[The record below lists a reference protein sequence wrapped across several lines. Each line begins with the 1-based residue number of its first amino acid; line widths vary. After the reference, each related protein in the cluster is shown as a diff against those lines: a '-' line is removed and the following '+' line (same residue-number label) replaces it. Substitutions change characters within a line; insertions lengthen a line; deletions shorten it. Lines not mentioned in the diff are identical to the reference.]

1 MRMQK
6 AVRSF
11 MATLFLLFAA
21 LLATVPPQLHA
32 EDQAMTA
39 CVTSRCHASMGR
51 AASVHPPVA
60 GGMCE
65 SCHVSS
71 VNPQAK
77 TKHPG
82 NREITLVQQGADLCA
97 MCHESKGTKKFV
109 HAPIRGGDCI
119 SCHDPHQS
127 PNKGMLKTAMPDL
140 CFQCHPE
147 EIRKQAHMHPPVA
160 AGDCSNCHDNHQS
173 DLPARLVQDGN
184 ALCFMC
190 HPDKEEGIKTKKTVH
205 FPVQA
210 SCVQCHS
217 PHGSPAPAMLSASV
231 PDLCA
236 NCHPN
241 EVMQRQRAL
250 TKHAPMT
257 DQKSCRNCHD
267 PHFANQPKLL
277 VTAQK
282 ALCLACHDRE
292 LETGTGKIA
301 NMKALLE
308 KNKNTH
314 GPLQESDCVSCHA
327 PHGSDYWR
335 ILVKYYPADFYTA
348 YSDGRYSL
356 CFSCH
361 DKSAFTDR
369 LTTTV
374 TGFRDGDRNLHFV
387 HVNKMAKGRTCR
399 ACHEVHAD
407 TGRPHHV
414 KDFVPFSGWAMPM
427 NFSPSKNGGSC
438 LPGCH
443 GEQRY
448 SR

>member
-1 MRMQK
+1 MRMRQE
-6 AVRSF
+6 AS
-11 MATLFLLFAA
+11 ALTAA
-21 LLATVPPQLHA
+21 LLLLFVGALVACPQLTYA
-32 EDQAMTA
+32 EDSTG
-39 CVTSRCHASMGR
+39 CVTSRGHASMGK
-51 AASVHPPVA
+51 AAAVHPPVA

-65 SCHVSS
+65 SCHVAT

-77 TKHPG
+77 KKHPG
-82 NREITLVQQGADLCA
+82 NMEITLVQQGADLCA
-97 MCHESKGTKKFV
+97 MCHEPKGTKKVV
-109 HAPIRGGDCI
+109 HAPIMGGDCT

-127 PNKGMLKTAMPDL
+127 PNKGMLKAAVPDL

-147 EIRKQAHMHPPVA
+147 DMRKQAHLHPPFA
-160 AGDCSNCHDNHQS
+160 AGDCSGCHDNHQS
-173 DLPARLVQDGN
+173 DFAARLVQEGN
-184 ALCFMC
+184 TLCFMC
-190 HPDKEEGIKTKKTVH
+190 HPDKEEGIKTKKAVH

-217 PHGSPAPAMLSASV
+217 PHGSAAPAMLSAAV

-241 EVMQRQRAL
+241 EVMLRQRAI

-277 VTAQK
+277 LTAQM

-301 NMKALLE
+301 NMKGLLA
-308 KNKNTH
+308 KNKNAH
-314 GPLQESDCVSCHA
+314 GPLQGSDCVSCHS
-327 PHGSDYWR
+327 PHGSDYFR
-335 ILVKYYPADFYTA
+335 ILAKYYPDEFYAA
-348 YSDGRYSL
+348 YSDGSYAL

-361 DKSAFTDR
+361 AKAAFTEYR
-369 LTTTV
+369 TTTA
-374 TGFRDGDRNLHFV
+374 TGFRSGDRNLHFV
-387 HVNKMAKGRTCR
+387 HVNKKAKGRTCR

-407 TGRPHHV
+407 SGRPHHV
-414 KDFVPFSGWAMPM
+414 KEYVEFSGWTMPM
-427 NFSPSKNGGSC
+427 NYSPFKDGGSC

-443 GEQRY
+443 GEKRY